1 MMHDREQLLR
11 LGMSEAQATLQAA
24 VFSRCDAAL
33 DALGGRRTHRYSVW
47 VPGRIEVLG
56 KHTDYAGGQ
65 SLVTAVERGFCVRV
79 AMRTDAVIRAVD
91 LATGTR
97 CETVLDPTASA
108 PPGDWSNYVATV
120 ARRLARNFPS
130 ARRGVDFAFSSD
142 LPIAAGL
149 SSSSALMIAVFVALA
164 KSNEL
169 RSSEEFRR
177 EIFSREELAAYL
189 GAVENGESFRSF
201 DGDLGVGTFGGSQDH
216 AAIMCAEAGHVMQY
230 GFSPVRRE
238 AVFPLPDTHV
248 FVVGSCGVVA
258 EKSAGARS
266 AYNRASL
273 MIRHLLVE
281 WNAAMHRGDG
291 SLGEAARSSDG
302 APDQLRQVARDA
314 GTQECSVEAITDRLE
329 QFLLESFELIPAA
342 AAALERGALDELGPI
357 VDRSQQASE
366 RWLGNQIPETI
377 ALAREA
383 RALGATAASAFG
395 AGFGGSVYA
404 LVPADRADGFTQA
417 WAARYAELFPE
428 AAQRSTYFVTP
439 AGPGANQW

>member
-1 MMHDREQLLR
+1 MMHDHDELLR
-11 LGMSEAQATLQAA
+11 IGMSEAQASAQAA
-24 VFSRCDAAL
+24 MFTRCDATL

-56 KHTDYAGGQ
+56 KHTDYAGGR
-65 SLVTAVERGFCVRV
+65 SLLAAVERGFCVRV

-91 LATGTR
+91 VATGTR
-97 CETVLDPTASA
+97 CETLLDPSASA
-108 PPGDWSNYVATV
+108 PVGNWSNYVATV

-130 ARRGVDFAFSSD
+130 ARLGVDLAFSSD

-189 GAVENGESFRSF
+189 GAVENGESFRSL

-216 AAIMCAEAGHVMQY
+216 AAIMCAEAGHVLQY
-230 GFSPVRRE
+230 AFSPVRRE
-238 AVFPLPDTHV
+238 AAYPLPDSHL
-248 FVVGSCGVVA
+248 FVVATSGLVA
-258 EKSAGARS
+258 EKSAGARA

-273 MIRHLLVE
+273 MIRHLLVQ
-281 WNAAMHRGDG
+281 WNATMRRGDG
-291 SLGEAARSSDG
+291 SLGDAASSSAD
-302 APDQLRQVARDA
+302 APDQLRRVARES
-314 GTQECSVEAITDRLE
+314 GTSECSAQSIADRLE

-342 AAALERGALDELGPI
+342 ASALERGAIDELGPI

-366 RWLGNQIPETI
+366 LWLGNQIPETI

-383 RALGATAASAFG
+383 RELGATAASAFG

-404 LVPADRADGFTQA
+404 LVPAAKASDFTTA
-417 WAARYAELFPE
+417 WASRYAALFPE
-428 AAQRSTYFVTP
+428 ASQHSTYFTTP